1 MAIEL
6 LVNGVLYGGWT
17 SVSISRSIG
26 TAAGAFNIECTENV
40 GGEAIHWPIRP
51 NDECEVRV
59 AGQVVI
65 KGYIDKTTLDVS
77 DSSHSIAV
85 AGRDKT
91 GDLVDCAAAVKQWRN
106 VSILDLAKELCAP
119 FGIEVVL
126 ETEPGKPLAVFKT
139 EPGETVFKALE
150 RAAKIAG
157 ILLIQARGALVLT
170 HAGAQQAATP
180 LVLGGNIKSGTA
192 DYDYS
197 ERFSE
202 YTITG
207 QRAGKDN
214 DHGKAAA
221 HVRSAVKDEAIKRH
235 RPFAKSADGQA
246 TPEMARRQAE
256 WEKQVREAKST
267 QLSCTVAGWTQHNG
281 QLWDINQRAQV
292 EAATLAVQGELLI
305 SAVEYG
311 YDDSGEITKI
321 ELIRPEALL
330 PSPEAAEKAN
340 RNTAAKPARGK
351 GHSGGKGRSGGKRG
365 RQGKGQN
372 AVSGDVLVIKPDA
385 QGNYKPGNF
394 ERGKS

>member
-1 MAIEL
+1 M
-6 LVNGVLYGGWT
+6 
-17 SVSISRSIG
+17 
-26 TAAGAFNIECTENV
+26 
-40 GGEAIHWPIRP
+40 
-51 NDECEVRV
+51 
-59 AGQVVI
+59 
-65 KGYIDKTTLDVS
+65 
-77 DSSHSIAV
+77 
-85 AGRDKT
+85 
-91 GDLVDCAAAVKQWRN
+91 
-106 VSILDLAKELCAP
+106 
-119 FGIEVVL
+119 
-126 ETEPGKPLAVFKT
+126 FKT

-157 ILLIQARGALVLT
+157 ILLVQARGALVLT

-221 HVRSAVKDEAIKRH
+221 HVRSAVRDEAIKRH

-267 QLSCTVAGWTQHNG
+267 QLSCTVAGWTQHDG
-281 QLWDINQRAQV
+281 ALWDINQRAQV

-340 RNTAAKPARGK
+340 RNTAAKPAA
-351 GHSGGKGRSGGKRG
+351 GKGRQRGGGKRA

>member
-26 TAAGAFNIECTENV
+26 TAAGAFDIECTENV
-40 GGEAIHWPIRP
+40 GGEAIAWPLRP

-59 AGQVVI
+59 DGQVVI
-65 KGYIDKTTLDVS
+65 KGYIDKTSLDVS
-77 DSSHSIAV
+77 ESSHGIAV
-85 AGRDKT
+85 SGRDKT

-106 VSILDLAKELCAP
+106 VKIEDLAKELCAP

-157 ILLIQARGALVLT
+157 ILLVQARGALVLT
-170 HAGAQQAATP
+170 HAGAQQATTP
-180 LVLGGNIKSGTA
+180 LLLGSNIKSATA

-202 YTITG
+202 YTVTG

-221 HVRSAVKDEAIKRH
+221 HVRSAVRDEAIKRY
-235 RPFAKSADGQA
+235 RPFVKSADGQA
-246 TPEMARRQAE
+246 TAEMARRQAE

-267 QLSCTVAGWTQHNG
+267 KLSCTVAGWTQQNG
-281 QLWDINQRAQV
+281 QLWDINQRAPV
-292 EAATLAVQGELLI
+292 EVAPLAVQGELLI
-305 SAVEYG
+305 AAVEYG
-311 YDDSGEITKI
+311 YDDSGEITKM

-340 RNTAAKPARGK
+340 RNTAAKPAGSKGK
-351 GHSGGKGRSGGKRG
+351 GKGKSGGKRA
-365 RQGKGQN
+365 RQGTGQN
-372 AVSGDVLVIKPDA
+372 AVSGDVMVIKPDA
-385 QGNYKPGNF
+385 QGNYKPGNL
-394 ERGKS
+394 EKGKA

>member
-1 MAIEL
+1 M
-6 LVNGVLYGGWT
+6 
-17 SVSISRSIG
+17 
-26 TAAGAFNIECTENV
+26 

-77 DSSHSIAV
+77 DSSHGIAV
-85 AGRDKT
+85 SGRDKT

-157 ILLIQARGALVLT
+157 ILLVQARGALVLT

-221 HVRSAVKDEAIKRH
+221 HVRSAVRDEAIKRH

-267 QLSCTVAGWTQHNG
+267 QLSCTVAGWTQQNG
-281 QLWDINQRAQV
+281 ALWDINQRAQV

-340 RNTAAKPARGK
+340 RNTAAKPAA
-351 GHSGGKGRSGGKRG
+351 GKGRQRGGKRA